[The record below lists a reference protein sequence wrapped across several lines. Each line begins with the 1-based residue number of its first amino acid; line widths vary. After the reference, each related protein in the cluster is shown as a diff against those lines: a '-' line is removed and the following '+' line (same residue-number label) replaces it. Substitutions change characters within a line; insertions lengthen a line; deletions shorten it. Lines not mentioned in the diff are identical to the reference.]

1 MSKMKYVNIVVM
13 LTIMTMGISSALTA
27 YAQNVTSNEG
37 NLDISASTIY
47 EQKNAILGSNT
58 KNFVILIPNEAHESM
73 KIEDQLPLA
82 NQPYIPQ
89 SITATSGTSITWLN
103 GDVDHDHTIK
113 FKTPNPQNIESTDT
127 FASSEYITV
136 NFNQTGQYSYFEDN
150 VNQEDEEFVMEGTIN
165 IVANEDLPSTTTS
178 TNDSNSSQGLNT
190 VGVLMVPSKDS
201 QSISSTLEDNGLQI
215 LSDYTFTDL
224 RGGQKDT
231 GPTQTILV
239 WGTDNSDIQQ
249 VLEPVIE
256 VSNNL
261 PYS

>member
-1 MSKMKYVNIVVM
+1 MSTMKYVTI
-13 LTIMTMGISSALTA
+13 TIMLAVMTVGMSSEFTV
-27 YAQNVTSNEG
+27 YAQNVTSREG
-37 NLDISASTIY
+37 NSDISASTIY
-47 EQKNAILGSNT
+47 EQKNAILGSNI

-73 KIEDQLPLA
+73 KIKDQLPLA
-82 NQPYIPQ
+82 NQPYMPQ

-113 FKTPNPQNIESTDT
+113 FRTPNPQNIESTDT
-127 FASSEYITV
+127 FASSGYTTV

-150 VNQEDEEFVMEGTIN
+150 VNQDDEEFVMEGTIN
-165 IVANEDLPSTTTS
+165 IVANEDLPSTTT
-178 TNDSNSSQGLNT
+178 TNDGNGSQGLNT

-224 RGGQKDT
+224 RGGQKGT

-239 WGTDNSDIQQ
+239 WGTDSSDIQQ
-249 VLEPVIE
+249 VLKPIIE
-256 VSNNL
+256 VSNSL